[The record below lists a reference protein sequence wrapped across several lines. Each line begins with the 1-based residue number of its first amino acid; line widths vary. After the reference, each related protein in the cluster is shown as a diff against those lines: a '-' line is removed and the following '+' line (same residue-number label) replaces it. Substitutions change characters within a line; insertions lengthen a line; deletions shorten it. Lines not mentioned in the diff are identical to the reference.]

1 MEIIELQ
8 FFNFTID
15 LCNWEVC
22 KVFIDGKEIIDKEI
36 WESLYAIYQKYM
48 KLKERKKMFDKKQK
62 KYCEDM
68 EAWKQ
73 HKEHLCEHIQKA
85 ESKLTEYKN
94 TILVFW
100 KLASCNW
107 LSK

>member
-1 MEIIELQ
+1 
-8 FFNFTID
+8 
-15 LCNWEVC
+15 
-22 KVFIDGKEIIDKEI
+22 
-36 WESLYAIYQKYM
+36 M
-48 KLKERKKMFDKKQK
+48 KLKQRKKIFDKKQK

-94 TILVFW
+94 TILAF
-100 KLASCNW
+100 
-107 LSK
+107 